1 MTDPDLRAA
10 FSQLCANK
18 SAGDVGDVP
27 YEIALALAVR
37 LLMRRSLLHWR
48 RSA

>member
-1 MTDPDLRAA
+1 MPEPDLRASFA
-10 FSQLCANK
+10 RLCAGT

-27 YEIALALAVR
+27 YEMALALAVR

-48 RSA
+48 R